1 MKSGCCGMGGF
12 SLLVDVFVFVS
23 VALNGVVFHQE
34 FDPLVEAG
42 GAAAAGGDRF
52 AGGDVGRIGGS

>member
-1 MKSGCCGMGGF
+1 MGGF